1 MSSTSPPYRHV
12 IITECEQT
20 LEFFL
25 IGEKWYISLL
35 LTCTSL
41 KKKVWLFVVVHRLSL
56 VNPRGE
62 ALTCYGVPALECSDS
77 CRSAQA

>member
-41 KKKVWLFVVVHRLSL
+41 KKKSL
-56 VNPRGE
+56 AVRCG
-62 ALTCYGVPALECSDS
+62 APAFSS
-77 CRSAQA
+77 